1 VNVIKSNITDS
12 EHIASTETFIVAI
25 RYNMLLQCKQINY
38 NNITNKCFWSKII
51 MASVGFIKFKETIN
65 WNEKQWIKPDAR

>member
-1 VNVIKSNITDS
+1 M
-12 EHIASTETFIVAI
+12 F
-25 RYNMLLQCKQINY
+25 LQCKQINY
-38 NNITNKCFWSKII
+38 NNITNKCFLSKII